1 MIIAKN
7 QESIQLEH
15 WMKGMRQEQ
24 SEKPK
29 NNQQN
34 LKEEDSKL
42 D

>member
-1 MIIAKN
+1 MIISPN
-7 QESIQLEH
+7 QESTLLEY
-15 WMKGMRQEQ
+15 WVKGMRQEQ
-24 SEKPK
+24 REKPK

>member
-1 MIIAKN
+1 MTISPN
-7 QESIQLEH
+7 QESTQLEH
-15 WMKGMRQEQ
+15 WVKGMRQEQ

-29 NNQQN
+29 NNHQN